1 MGYYLMQISYTT
13 EGWAA
18 LVKNPQNRFEKV
30 RPSIEKV
37 GGKLV
42 QAFFAF
48 GEYDIVAI
56 GEFPNNSAAASMAI
70 AFAAGGSVRSVK
82 TTPLLTVEET
92 MDALYK
98 AQESG
103 YQPATKQ
110 SMEVRA

>member
-1 MGYYLMQISYTT
+1 MGYYLLQISYTP

-30 RPSIEKV
+30 RPAIEKV

-48 GEYDIVAI
+48 GEYDIIAI
-56 GEFPNNSAAASMAI
+56 GEFPNNSAAASIAI
-70 AFAAGGSVRSVK
+70 ALAAGGALKSCK

-92 MDALYK
+92 MDALFK

-103 YQPATKQ
+103 YQPLTKQ
-110 SMEVRA
+110 AMEVRA

>member
-1 MGYYLMQISYTT
+1 MQISYTS

-18 LVKNPQNRFEKV
+18 LVKNPQNRFERV
-30 RPSIEKV
+30 RPAIEKV

-48 GEYDIVAI
+48 GDYDIVAI
-56 GEFPNNSAAASMAI
+56 GEFPSNAAAASIAI
-70 AFAAGGSVRSVK
+70 AFEAGGAIKSVK
-82 TTPLLTVEET
+82 TTPLLTIEET

-98 AQESG
+98 AGESN

-110 SMEVRA
+110 TMEVRA